1 MVPWV
6 VAVVGA
12 GGHGWQVVLV
22 GVDGLCVLG
31 YGKCRA
37 DTGYIA
43 LILLATISLLGVM
56 VNVATIS
63 KFGNWFN
70 PCSVHFI
77 FLN

>member
-1 MVPWV
+1 MVM
-6 VAVVGA
+6 VGA
-12 GGHGWQVVLV
+12 GGRGGTWWYVVVLV

-43 LILLATISLLGVM
+43 LILPNTVRLLGVM